1 MKNKPAVRQ
10 SATMEQI
17 FPAFAR
23 LALLEPLPVLDLEN
37 ANTDIRIQKMGD
49 QHNTNERIPNTSA
62 I

>member
-1 MKNKPAVRQ
+1 
-10 SATMEQI
+10 MEQI

-37 ANTDIRIQKMGD
+37 ANTDIKIQKIGD

-62 I
+62 ICASL